1 MTIFGEILSTILD
14 FSPIGNIKC
23 GLEALSGY
31 NSVTF
36 EKLDDFDRAMCFV
49 GMIPYVGNIV
59 KKFAKTGKAMK
70 RIKFVSE
77 VAGGVDV
84 LNDLK
89 GINENYEDLKKAIK
103 KEGSLIRLAERNISE
118 TFDFFRYDDGVTASS
133 FRTFGTVICAIVSPI
148 VNVPKNMCKQVYYGA
163 NHLLGK
169 SDEQIEKSLDK
180 LSQSYEKAKDK
191 LIDKMIEKGMNVR
204 FINDIVSPFKTVID
218 YYNIGS
224 LSDEELERYLGFDHE
239 KAFRYKNNDKKEI
252 EQNKN
257 RVPLEFSDPE
267 RAKQLNIQKFKDKQ
281 ALDKAKDKIIKESA
295 KKQKNNNKGNNGPI
309 FPFGKIF
316 PLFFLGNLFRNSF
329 KILTDIFGNFWNK
342 KFGDGNYGFHVCP
355 YGCGRPI
362 PNAFKGCTELL
373 QAYPNYFN

>member
-70 RIKFVSE
+70 RIKFVSK
-77 VAGGVDV
+77 VAGGADA

-89 GINENYEDLKKAIK
+89 GIQENYEDLIEAIK

-169 SDEQIEKSLDK
+169 SDKQIEKNLDK

-295 KKQKNNNKGNNGPI
+295 KKQKNNNKGNNGQI

-316 PLFFLGNLFRNSF
+316 PLFFLGNLFRNTF

>member
-1 MTIFGEILSTILD
+1 M
-14 FSPIGNIKC
+14 
-23 GLEALSGY
+23 
-31 NSVTF
+31 
-36 EKLDDFDRAMCFV
+36 

-77 VAGGVDV
+77 VAGGADA

-89 GINENYEDLKKAIK
+89 GIQENYEDLIEAIK

-148 VNVPKNMCKQVYYGA
+148 VNVSKNMCKQVYYGA

>member
-70 RIKFVSE
+70 RIKFVSG
-77 VAGGVDV
+77 VAIGADA

-89 GINENYEDLKKAIK
+89 GINENYEDLKEAIK

-148 VNVPKNMCKQVYYGA
+148 VNVPKNMCKQVYYGS
-163 NHLLGK
+163 NHLQGK
-169 SDEQIEKSLDK
+169 SDEQIEKNLDK

-316 PLFFLGNLFRNSF
+316 PLFFLGNLFRNTF
-329 KILTDIFGNFWNK
+329 KILTNIFGNFWNK